1 MSYLPCENPNCKS
14 YGRPHPNCRCH
25 GDGAAGGMV
34 ERFCASGRTHT
45 PECEYFAEG
54 GEVDPAQVEV
64 DIPAAEV
71 VPDEP
76 EIPADEVEVDLA
88 PGREIPAAEVVVDK
102 PEHGTTTGAL
112 GTAIGEG
119 IPILGPL
126 ATKGAR
132 AVAAGL
138 NQVTPD
144 SLLAP
149 DWRGKSFSEVY
160 NQLSGAAEAQAA
172 DHPTATAVGDILGG
186 VTAFGPADKV
196 AATAAKAAR
205 LGKVGSGFLRGAISN
220 GLIAGSDEAS
230 KMLLGQDPEAPVATV
245 LASAGLGAVFGGFG
259 AAASSL
265 ASKGLQKITEGK
277 FGDRATSWLAGLGAG
292 ADPANKGM
300 GELVKEMEKIP
311 GFSAKDF
318 KEGIKAF
325 GEIASRLAGPA
336 TTGSAFLYGL
346 HEDGLEGGLK
356 YGAGMFGARK
366 GLNVLGKLAG
376 KVSAPVVLKLLSSD
390 TTLGMLDALNHADRV
405 NKGIKAVDAA
415 VNGLFTGSAKVGT
428 KVMGADSKKLEDW
441 LENGGIDNDVQ
452 DAVYESQA
460 APQGFAEGGEVAPA
474 APRQENGVAIHFP
487 EQNVVMQAA
496 KARAAGYL
504 NSLRPSKHAPRL
516 AFDDAPD
523 DRQQKKTYKRALAV
537 ANQPLRVLDEI
548 KRGTIEPDDIK
559 HLTQMFPEVVGL
571 LQKKLTERVSEAQ
584 LTGKRPSSRV
594 RQGLSMLMGTALSSE
609 FTPQS
614 IQAAQA
620 VFAQKSQSQST
631 PPPSKGDRSK
641 LSHSDRSYL
650 TDDQARMQRQQRQT

>member
-14 YGRPHPNCRCH
+14 YGKPHPNCRCH
-25 GDGAAGGMV
+25 GGAAAGGMV
-34 ERFCASGRTHT
+34 ERYCGAARPHARA
-45 PECEYFAEG
+45 CEYFAEG
-54 GEVDPAQVEV
+54 GEVPADDLPAAPEPEAPTEEV
-64 DIPAAEV
+64 PSDDLTPPTEEAPAAEV
-71 VPDEP
+71 PPDDLPDDTEVAA
-76 EIPADEVEVDLA
+76 EEVPADDLPADIPQA
-88 PGREIPAAEVVVDK
+88 PGAP
-102 PEHGTTTGAL
+102 GTKISDEEFQNAHKDYEEAFGIGSLITGA
-112 GTAIGEG
+112 
-119 IPILGPL
+119 
-126 ATKGAR
+126 GA
-132 AVAAGL
+132 VGAAG
-138 NQVTPD
+138 
-144 SLLAP
+144 
-149 DWRGKSFSEVY
+149 
-160 NQLSGAAEAQAA
+160 
-172 DHPTATAVGDILGG
+172 
-186 VTAFGPADKV
+186 KV
-196 AATAAKAAR
+196 AAAAAEWAN
-205 LGKVGSGFLRGAISN
+205 LGKIGSGILQGAISS
-220 GLIAGSDEAS
+220 GLIQASDVAS
-230 KMLLGQDPEAPVATV
+230 KEFLGEDQERPVASII
-245 LASAGLGAVFGGFG
+245 ASAGLGGLLGGMGTAVGSVASKKLEKIKDTKLGSAAASFLAGVG
-259 AAASSL
+259 AAA
-265 ASKGLQKITEGK
+265 
-277 FGDRATSWLAGLGAG
+277 
-292 ADPANKGM
+292 NKGSDK
-300 GELVKEMEKIP
+300 GVSKVARSLDVDHI
-311 GFSAKDF
+311 DT
-318 KEGIKAF
+318 KAY
-325 GEIASRLAGPA
+325 E
-336 TTGSAFLYGL
+336 
-346 HEDGLEGGLK
+346 
-356 YGAGMFGARK
+356 
-366 GLNVLGKLAG
+366 AG
-376 KVSAPVVLKLLSSD
+376 KKFFEKNISLPVGAA
-390 TTLGMLDALNHADRV
+390 TTLGAMEGYDDEGAVGAVKGAAKGFLLGQGLKIGTKVTTPVLIKILSANSARGIIDALNHFERYENGA
-405 NKGIKAVDAA
+405 KAVDKA
-415 VNGLFTGSAKVGT
+415 VEGLFTGGARVGT
-428 KVMGADSKKLEDW
+428 EAIKDHKKLEDW